1 MTIHDA
7 VVNWLLE
14 SALEKEPLSAKASLE
29 FKSFHQNL
37 LHLHVSYTKD
47 EARAQPISHS
57 RAYPG
62 QDQRCCN
69 CVNCQS
75 SAGWSKNVDYFRS
88 NCASFIWFFLS
99 KEEKRPQ
106 MYNIMSVWFLGGE
119 QQLSRKFSHCY
130 LPSWMSNTAFF
141 HVHSQVNNKN

>member
-57 RAYPG
+57 RACTQG
-62 QDQRCCN
+62 KTSD
-69 CVNCQS
+69 
-75 SAGWSKNVDYFRS
+75 A
-88 NCASFIWFFLS
+88 AI
-99 KEEKRPQ
+99 
-106 MYNIMSVWFLGGE
+106 VW
-119 QQLSRKFSHCY
+119 
-130 LPSWMSNTAFF
+130 TARALLDGART
-141 HVHSQVNNKN
+141 